1 MIDILHEISLL
12 SNALQA
18 RGAGFFR
25 AEDLIKR
32 SIKVFELL
40 EDNMERYEKE
50 IDERVAFDALKNIQ
64 FIENHRFASLPRQ
77 MLLDAIIKN
86 MKKRLVV
93 DDHVKAISTEQK
105 NVFDL
110 FNLLDENTWNL
121 EEAIVPWVAAE
132 NKIGK
137 LNEFLHHEVSI
148 NDFRDFVENLLNSS
162 LHVLIPQSVQRAKNI
177 INTIAISS
185 AKAERG
191 FLLMN
196 LIYTDKR
203 GSFLVKKVSNLMTI
217 NLIGLSLDLWNPTP
231 LIKIWLKKNHSADD
245 NRVKKQSKDYDA
257 NQVGIWKF
265 FEVTK

>member
-1 MIDILHEISLL
+1 M
-12 SNALQA
+12 
-18 RGAGFFR
+18 
-25 AEDLIKR
+25 
-32 SIKVFELL
+32 
-40 EDNMERYEKE
+40 
-50 IDERVAFDALKNIQ
+50 
-64 FIENHRFASLPRQ
+64 
-77 MLLDAIIKN
+77 
-86 MKKRLVV
+86 
-93 DDHVKAISTEQK
+93 
-105 NVFDL
+105 
-110 FNLLDENTWNL
+110 
-121 EEAIVPWVAAE
+121 
-132 NKIGK
+132 
-137 LNEFLHHEVSI
+137 
-148 NDFRDFVENLLNSS
+148 LNSS

-203 GSFLVKKVSNLMTI
+203 GSLLVKKVLNLMTI

-231 LIKIWLKKNHSADD
+231 LIKIWLRKNHSADD